1 MLIFSNPA
9 QQLETRHLASLAAL
23 PSLTSLTLQACF
35 HSEACNFSAALG
47 PCSRLARL
55 VVLPHEVAK
64 GLTDG
69 HVASLAGG
77 WRWWVRPQQ
86 EGWWTAQ
93 RPCAAAAQGSM
104 RSDLGWEHHMLLGR
118 ACCALAAPVV
128 PVTRAVAACADPVS
142 ST

>member
-1 MLIFSNPA
+1 MRRLSAQLCQLEELVLIFSNPA

-77 WRWWVRPQQ
+77 WVAVVGPP
-86 EGWWTAQ
+86 TAGG
-93 RPCAAAAQGSM
+93 RDGGHSTEALRSSCAGTDP
-104 RSDLGWEHHMLLGR
+104 RGGRHMLLRR

-128 PVTRAVAACADPVS
+128 YL
-142 ST
+142 